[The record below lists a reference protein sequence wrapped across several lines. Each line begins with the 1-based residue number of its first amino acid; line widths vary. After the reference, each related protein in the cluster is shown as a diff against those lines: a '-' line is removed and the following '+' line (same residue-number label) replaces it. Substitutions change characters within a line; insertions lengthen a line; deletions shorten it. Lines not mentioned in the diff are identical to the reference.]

1 MNKMQVKILGSV
13 YDLEVEGSDELF
25 IHSIARYLEKKMEQ
39 IQEDTNIVDTQKIAI
54 FAALNIAEEL
64 LRTKDSKENISGVL
78 DKKADELIKVL
89 DTSLS
94 A

>member
-25 IHSIARYLEKKMEQ
+25 IHSVARYLEKKMEK

-54 FAALNIAEEL
+54 FAALNIADEL
-64 LRTKDSKENISGVL
+64 LRIKDSKENISGVL

>member
-54 FAALNIAEEL
+54 FAALNIADEL
-64 LRTKDSKENISGVL
+64 LRIKDSKENISGVL

>member
-1 MNKMQVKILGSV
+1 MSKMQVKILGSV
-13 YDLEVEGSDELF
+13 YELDVDGSDELF
-25 IHSIARYLEKKMEQ
+25 IQSVARYLEKKMER
-39 IQEDTNIVDTQKIAI
+39 IQEETDIVDTQKIAI
-54 FAALNIAEEL
+54 FAALNIADEL
-64 LRTKDSKENISGVL
+64 LRIKDSKENISGVF